1 MVTIEK
7 VLLVNRLDRFPRFTT
22 VNNSRADRRTVRCRV
37 HGFIYIHTHTYINT
51 SIRSP
56 SRARICFST
65 RYRSTMGGGEERRG
79 NDNKPKGDG
88 E

>member
-37 HGFIYIHTHTYINT
+37 HGFIYIYTHTHKHKYTL
-51 SIRSP
+51 SLPRSNLFFDEVQKYDGG
-56 SRARICFST
+56 R
-65 RYRSTMGGGEERRG
+65 GGEER
-79 NDNKPKGDG
+79 
-88 E
+88 